1 MRVPTDVAREGWLL
15 ARCFSPCT
23 LAIFQ
28 ARTLLAELSADPE
41 QQLMVV
47 RSVGCTYCQVRAPRS
62 RLNPWCE
69 VVCLTTSSSEAHQN
83 AGTEARL
90 PGVQPDGAAH
100 GGSLRCAPVWEGPTI
115 CWLRYSGQERAR
127 SISKER
133 FVTLALAL
141 ALAVTLACMCM
152 YVLSRMCIY
161 GRTHTPVV
169 QASSHGLQDGSD
181 GRRCGQDAAGVC
193 RPCAR
198 GLSISA
204 CPDGFPP
211 TPLQD
216 SGVEIPLFW

>member
-15 ARCFSPCT
+15 ARCRTPCT

-69 VVCLTTSSSEAHQN
+69 VICLTTSSSEAHQN

-115 CWLRYSGQERAR
+115 CWLRYSGQERAHR
-127 SISKER
+127 SAKSDSSH
-133 FVTLALAL
+133 LHLHL
-141 ALAVTLACMCM
+141 LLLSHLLACACTYSHACASMV
-152 YVLSRMCIY
+152 VL
-161 GRTHTPVV
+161 THP
-169 QASSHGLQDGSD
+169 
-181 GRRCGQDAAGVC
+181 
-193 RPCAR
+193 
-198 GLSISA
+198 
-204 CPDGFPP
+204 
-211 TPLQD
+211 
-216 SGVEIPLFW
+216 